1 MSNTQ
6 KFKEL
11 SGQYINGLINW
22 DDFAYPVRQ
31 MIEELEA
38 GNTNSIE
45 RCNQYLIEE
54 FKELLGDYEDAC
66 YSLGK
71 YDVEAYAND
80 MATSKQALISFVT
93 KLLSNGNTSNRST
106 IDELTC
112 VTKKVAELEQK
123 LADMPTFYYKHSFV
137 FSEQTLLIQERSSET
152 DELVRS
158 FEIENGCTLEY
169 AKRALRIAGMDNDS
183 SDIHIHQDLTTTMSE
198 RGIHIVVSSQDIVR
212 AVYKV

>member
-11 SGQYINGLINW
+11 SEQYTNGLINW
-22 DDFAYPVRQ
+22 DEFADPVRQ

-38 GNTNSIE
+38 GNTNE
-45 RCNQYLIEE
+45 LEQDNQELVEE
-54 FKELLGDYEDAC
+54 FKEELSKYEDAC
-66 YSLGK
+66 FAFGK
-71 YDVEAYAND
+71 YDCESSMKDTRRLAQWLLNFVEKNIR
-80 MATSKQALISFVT
+80 KQPT
-93 KLLSNGNTSNRST
+93 NTSEDNSY
-106 IDELTC
+106 LT
-112 VTKKVAELEQK
+112 KIAQLEQRIN
-123 LADMPTFYYKHSFV
+123 DMPTFYYKHSFV
-137 FSEQTLLIQERSSET
+137 FSDQALVIQERSSET

-169 AKRALRIAGMDNDS
+169 TKRALRISGMDKDS